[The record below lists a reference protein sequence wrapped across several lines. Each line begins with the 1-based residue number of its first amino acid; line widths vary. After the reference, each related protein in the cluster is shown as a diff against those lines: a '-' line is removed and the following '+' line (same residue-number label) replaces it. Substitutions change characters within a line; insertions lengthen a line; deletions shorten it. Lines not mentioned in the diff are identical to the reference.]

1 MATTFNLSPQDKQS
15 FIDTLVTN
23 INNPEAI
30 RKTAAAYGATA
41 QDLATVTGL
50 PVEQVRQYF
59 LNAGVPMGT
68 LLTGDVQRTIGT
80 EQGRITQQEKADDF
94 VVEKAI
100 GMQGDKIVVQ
110 QYDAY
115 GTPTSTRLASPNTPE
130 GKGWLQALGIVGGAI
145 GLSSLPEISSL
156 FGGAEAATAAGAAE
170 AAAAAGGATIPEV
183 AGTLA
188 STAAPS
194 SLAATASGLP
204 AAAGALTGA
213 DLAIA
218 LGEGMVPLASTAAQA
233 GAVGSNL
240 GALGAG
246 LGLGSVLPAAAGG
259 LLSNIPSSVLNTAA
273 STVANALGGSSAGNL
288 LGNLIGSGA
297 NLAMVQDAADKLR
310 EQGKISQQEYNT
322 LSTNLFNV
330 YRDVGQGA
338 GQALGN
344 IAERASNM
352 VGQFTPYGV
361 STNLVNTQVN
371 PQTGQLESNVS
382 PVAQMLMAPL
392 GRAAIQSAQAAE
404 MTDVDQLSR
413 DYYNKLAALSAPGI
427 EQQRLATEARM
438 RAQGRLGLLSS
449 TIDPATGRPITTSA
463 PELLAQE
470 QAIARQQLE
479 RELQSRQAALGER
492 GTLLSQSQ
500 QAFAPLQQVSQQ
512 ALQQAQLSGQLG
524 QLAQAG
530 RTAQTQAYLQPA
542 MAGITQPLSLFAQG
556 LPQVATTQRLGVA
569 SNLAAQQQALD
580 ALAVGR
586 TNVANQV
593 LGQNGA
599 NLGNLLSSGIN
610 YFANPNAAGNVNSIG
625 FGTGMGY
632 GNQDIGLFI

>member
-1 MATTFNLSPQDKQS
+1 
-15 FIDTLVTN
+15 
-23 INNPEAI
+23 
-30 RKTAAAYGATA
+30 
-41 QDLATVTGL
+41 
-50 PVEQVRQYF
+50 
-59 LNAGVPMGT
+59 MGT

-80 EQGRITQQEKADDF
+80 EGTIRQLDKGEDIT
-94 VVEKAI
+94 VEKAI
-100 GMQGDKIVVQ
+100 GRQGDKIVVQ
-110 QYDAY
+110 RYDAY
-115 GTPTSTRLASPNTPE
+115 GTPTTTRLADPNTSE

-170 AAAAAGGATIPEV
+170 A

-259 LLSNIPSSVLNTAA
+259 LLSNIPSSVLSTAA

-288 LGNLIGSGA
+288 LGNLVGSGA

-371 PQTGQLESNVS
+371 PQTGQLESNIS

-438 RAQGRLGLLSS
+438 RAQGRLGLLGS

-500 QAFAPLQQVSQQ
+500 QAFTPLQQVSQQ

>member
-1 MATTFNLSPQDKQS
+1 MATTFNLSPQDKQGVID
-15 FIDTLVTN
+15 FIVANLND
-23 INNPEAI
+23 PETI
-30 RKTAAAYGATA
+30 RKAAAAYGATA

-188 STAAPS
+188 STAAPA

-204 AAAGALTGA
+204 ASSLAALEAIGTTALPEIISSTGAL
-213 DLAIA
+213 
-218 LGEGMVPLASTAAQA
+218 
-233 GAVGSNL
+233 
-240 GALGAG
+240 
-246 LGLGSVLPAAAGG
+246 LPAAAGAGG
-259 LLSNIPSSVLNTAA
+259 LLSNIPSSVLSTAA

-288 LGNLIGSGA
+288 LGNLVGSGA

-322 LSTNLFNV
+322 LSTNLFNA

-586 TNVANQV
+586 SNVANQV
-593 LGQNGA
+593 LGQNGV

-632 GNQDIGLFI
+632 GNEDIGLFI

>member
-1 MATTFNLSPQDKQS
+1 
-15 FIDTLVTN
+15 
-23 INNPEAI
+23 
-30 RKTAAAYGATA
+30 
-41 QDLATVTGL
+41 
-50 PVEQVRQYF
+50 
-59 LNAGVPMGT
+59 
-68 LLTGDVQRTIGT
+68 
-80 EQGRITQQEKADDF
+80 
-94 VVEKAI
+94 
-100 GMQGDKIVVQ
+100 
-110 QYDAY
+110 
-115 GTPTSTRLASPNTPE
+115 
-130 GKGWLQALGIVGGAI
+130 
-145 GLSSLPEISSL
+145 L
-156 FGGAEAATAAGAAE
+156 FSGAEAAR
-170 AAAAAGGATIPEV
+170 
-183 AGTLA
+183 TLA
-188 STAAPS
+188 STAAPA

-246 LGLGSVLPAAAGG
+246 LGLGSVLPAAGAGG
-259 LLSNIPSSVLNTAA
+259 LLSNIPSSVLSTAA

-288 LGNLIGSGA
+288 LGNLVGSGA

-371 PQTGQLESNVS
+371 PQTGQLESNIS

-586 TNVANQV
+586 SNVANQV
-593 LGQNGA
+593 LGQNGV

-632 GNQDIGLFI
+632 GNEDIRLFI

>member
-100 GMQGDKIVVQ
+100 GRQGDKIVVQ

-115 GTPTSTRLASPNTPE
+115 GTPTSTRLASPNTSE

-156 FGGAEAATAAGAAE
+156 FGGAEAAAAGAP
-170 AAAAAGGATIPEV
+170 IPEA
-183 AGTLA
+183 AGTLV
-188 STAAPS
+188 STATPS

-204 AAAGALTGA
+204 AATGALTGA

-246 LGLGSVLPAAAGG
+246 LGLGSVLPAAAAGG
-259 LLSNIPSSVLNTAA
+259 LIAGSLAPETLASLETIGQAAIPEIVSNTGSLLN
-273 STVANALGGSSAGNL
+273 AGL
-288 LGNLIGSGA
+288 
-297 NLAMVQDAADKLR
+297 DAAAAGGAAGKSLLDKIADGTVTLKDFAGLAQAGVDYTLINNQIDKLR
-310 EQGKISQQEYNT
+310 AQGKVSKDQYDA
-322 LSTNLFNV
+322 LSTNLFNA

-344 IAERASNM
+344 IAERASGM

-371 PQTGQLESNVS
+371 PQTGQLESNIS

-404 MTDVDQLSR
+404 MTDVDQLSK

-449 TIDPATGRPITTSA
+449 TIDPATGKPITTSA

-530 RTAQTQAYLQPA
+530 RIAQSQAYAQPA
-542 MAGITQPLSLFAQG
+542 MAGITQPLNLFAQG
-556 LPQVATTQRLGVA
+556 LPQVARFQGLGIAEQQEAEKNALAALSGAQRNA
-569 SNLAAQQQALD
+569 SN
-580 ALAVGR
+580 
-586 TNVANQV
+586 
-593 LGQNGA
+593 
-599 NLGNLLSSGIN
+599 S
-610 YFANPNAAGNVNSIG
+610 
-625 FGTGMGY
+625 
-632 GNQDIGLFI
+632 LFDWIL

>member
-1 MATTFNLSPQDKQS
+1 MATTFNLSPQDKQGVID
-15 FIDTLVTN
+15 FIVANLND
-23 INNPEAI
+23 PETI
-30 RKTAAAYGATA
+30 RKAAAAYGATA

-80 EQGRITQQEKADDF
+80 EGNIRQLDKGEDIT
-94 VVEKAI
+94 VEKAI
-100 GMQGDKIVVQ
+100 GRQGNKIVVQ
-110 QYDAY
+110 RYDAY
-115 GTPTSTRLASPNTPE
+115 GTPTTTRLADPNTSE

-156 FGGAEAATAAGAAE
+156 FGGAEAA
-170 AAAAAGGATIPEV
+170 
-183 AGTLA
+183 GTLA
-188 STAAPS
+188 STTAPT

-218 LGEGMVPLASTAAQA
+218 LGEGMAPLASTAAQA

-259 LLSNIPSSVLNTAA
+259 LLSNIPSSVLSTAA

-288 LGNLIGSGA
+288 LGNLVGSGA

-322 LSTNLFNV
+322 LSTNLFNA

-371 PQTGQLESNVS
+371 PQTGQLESNIS

>member
-1 MATTFNLSPQDKQS
+1 MATTFNLSPQEKQGVID
-15 FIDTLVTN
+15 FIVANLND
-23 INNPEAI
+23 PETI
-30 RKTAAAYGATA
+30 RKAAAAYGATA

-115 GTPTSTRLASPNTPE
+115 GTPTTTRLASPNTPE
-130 GKGWLQALGIVGGAI
+130 WKGWLQALAITAGAI

-170 AAAAAGGATIPEV
+170 A

-246 LGLGSVLPAAAGG
+246 LGLGSVLPAAAGAGG
-259 LLSNIPSSVLNTAA
+259 LLSNIPSSVLSTAA

-288 LGNLIGSGA
+288 LGNLVGSGA

-542 MAGITQPLSLFAQG
+542 MAGITQPLNLFAQG

-586 TNVANQV
+586 SNVANQV
-593 LGQNGA
+593 LGQNGV

-632 GNQDIGLFI
+632 GNEDIGLFI

>member
-1 MATTFNLSPQDKQS
+1 
-15 FIDTLVTN
+15 
-23 INNPEAI
+23 
-30 RKTAAAYGATA
+30 
-41 QDLATVTGL
+41 
-50 PVEQVRQYF
+50 
-59 LNAGVPMGT
+59 
-68 LLTGDVQRTIGT
+68 
-80 EQGRITQQEKADDF
+80 
-94 VVEKAI
+94 
-100 GMQGDKIVVQ
+100 
-110 QYDAY
+110 
-115 GTPTSTRLASPNTPE
+115 
-130 GKGWLQALGIVGGAI
+130 
-145 GLSSLPEISSL
+145 
-156 FGGAEAATAAGAAE
+156 
-170 AAAAAGGATIPEV
+170 
-183 AGTLA
+183 
-188 STAAPS
+188 
-194 SLAATASGLP
+194 
-204 AAAGALTGA
+204 
-213 DLAIA
+213 
-218 LGEGMVPLASTAAQA
+218 
-233 GAVGSNL
+233 
-240 GALGAG
+240 
-246 LGLGSVLPAAAGG
+246 
-259 LLSNIPSSVLNTAA
+259 
-273 STVANALGGSSAGNL
+273 
-288 LGNLIGSGA
+288 
-297 NLAMVQDAADKLR
+297 
-310 EQGKISQQEYNT
+310 
-322 LSTNLFNV
+322 
-330 YRDVGQGA
+330 
-338 GQALGN
+338 
-344 IAERASNM
+344 
-352 VGQFTPYGV
+352 
-361 STNLVNTQVN
+361 
-371 PQTGQLESNVS
+371 
-382 PVAQMLMAPL
+382 MLMAPL

-449 TIDPATGRPITTSA
+449 TIDPATGKPITTSA

-586 TNVANQV
+586 SNVANQV
-593 LGQNGA
+593 LGQNGV

-632 GNQDIGLFI
+632 GNEDIGLFI

>member
-1 MATTFNLSPQDKQS
+1 MATTFNLSPQDKQGVID
-15 FIDTLVTN
+15 FIVAN
-23 INNPEAI
+23 INDPETI
-30 RKTAAAYGATA
+30 RKAAAAYGATA

-80 EQGRITQQEKADDF
+80 EGNIRQLDKGEDIT
-94 VVEKAI
+94 VEKAI
-100 GMQGDKIVVQ
+100 GRQGNKIVVQ
-110 QYDAY
+110 RYDAY
-115 GTPTSTRLASPNTPE
+115 GTPTTTRLADPNTSE

-156 FGGAEAATAAGAAE
+156 FGGAEAA
-170 AAAAAGGATIPEV
+170 
-183 AGTLA
+183 GTLA
-188 STAAPS
+188 STAAPA

-204 AAAGALTGA
+204 ASSLAALEAIGTTALPEIISSTGAL
-213 DLAIA
+213 
-218 LGEGMVPLASTAAQA
+218 
-233 GAVGSNL
+233 
-240 GALGAG
+240 
-246 LGLGSVLPAAAGG
+246 LPATAAAGG
-259 LLSNIPSSVLNTAA
+259 LLSNIPSSVLSTAA

-288 LGNLIGSGA
+288 LGNLVGSGA

-449 TIDPATGRPITTSA
+449 TIDPATGKPITTSA

-586 TNVANQV
+586 SNVANQV
-593 LGQNGA
+593 LGQNGV

-632 GNQDIGLFI
+632 GNEDIGLFI

>member
-1 MATTFNLSPQDKQS
+1 MATTFNLSPQDKQGVID
-15 FIDTLVTN
+15 FIVANLND
-23 INNPEAI
+23 PETI
-30 RKTAAAYGATA
+30 RKAAAAYGATA

-80 EQGRITQQEKADDF
+80 EGNVRQLDKGEDIT
-94 VVEKAI
+94 VEKAI
-100 GMQGDKIVVQ
+100 GRQGNKIVVQ
-110 QYDAY
+110 RYDAY
-115 GTPTSTRLASPNTPE
+115 GTPTTTRLADPNTSE

-156 FGGAEAATAAGAAE
+156 FSGAEAAR
-170 AAAAAGGATIPEV
+170 
-183 AGTLA
+183 TLA
-188 STAAPS
+188 STAAPA

-246 LGLGSVLPAAAGG
+246 LGLGSVLPAAGAGG
-259 LLSNIPSSVLNTAA
+259 LLSNIPSSVLSTAA

-288 LGNLIGSGA
+288 LGNLVGSGA

-586 TNVANQV
+586 SNVANQV
-593 LGQNGA
+593 LGQNGV

>member
-100 GMQGDKIVVQ
+100 GRQGDKIVVQ

-115 GTPTSTRLASPNTPE
+115 GTPTSTRLASPNTSE

-156 FGGAEAATAAGAAE
+156 FGGAEAAAAGAP
-170 AAAAAGGATIPEV
+170 IPEA
-183 AGTLA
+183 AGTLV
-188 STAAPS
+188 STATPS

-204 AAAGALTGA
+204 AATGALTGA

-246 LGLGSVLPAAAGG
+246 LGLGSVLPAAAAGG
-259 LLSNIPSSVLNTAA
+259 LIAGSLAPETLASLETIGQAAIPEIVSNTGSLLN
-273 STVANALGGSSAGNL
+273 AGL
-288 LGNLIGSGA
+288 
-297 NLAMVQDAADKLR
+297 DAAAAGGAAGKSLLDKIADGTVTLKDFAGLAQAGVDYTLINNQIDKLR
-310 EQGKISQQEYNT
+310 AQGKVSKDQYDA
-322 LSTNLFNV
+322 LSTNLFNA

-344 IAERASNM
+344 IAERASGM

-371 PQTGQLESNVS
+371 PQTGQLESNIS

-404 MTDVDQLSR
+404 MTDVDQLSK

-449 TIDPATGRPITTSA
+449 TIDPTTGKPITTSA

-530 RTAQTQAYLQPA
+530 RIAQSQAYAQPA
-542 MAGITQPLSLFAQG
+542 MAGITQPLNLFAQG
-556 LPQVATTQRLGVA
+556 LPQVARFQGLGIAEQQEAEKNALAALSGAQRNA
-569 SNLAAQQQALD
+569 SN
-580 ALAVGR
+580 
-586 TNVANQV
+586 
-593 LGQNGA
+593 
-599 NLGNLLSSGIN
+599 S
-610 YFANPNAAGNVNSIG
+610 
-625 FGTGMGY
+625 
-632 GNQDIGLFI
+632 LFDWIL

>member
-1 MATTFNLSPQDKQS
+1 MATTFNLSPQDKQGVID
-15 FIDTLVTN
+15 FIVANLND
-23 INNPEAI
+23 PETI
-30 RKTAAAYGATA
+30 RKAAAAYGATA

-80 EQGRITQQEKADDF
+80 EGNVRQLDKGEDIT
-94 VVEKAI
+94 VEKAI
-100 GMQGDKIVVQ
+100 GRQGNKIVVQ
-110 QYDAY
+110 RYDAY
-115 GTPTSTRLASPNTPE
+115 GTPTTTRLADPNTSE

-156 FGGAEAATAAGAAE
+156 FGGAEA
-170 AAAAAGGATIPEV
+170 

-259 LLSNIPSSVLNTAA
+259 LLSNIPSSVLSTAA

-288 LGNLIGSGA
+288 LGNLVGSGA

-322 LSTNLFNV
+322 LSTNLFNA

-371 PQTGQLESNVS
+371 PQTGQLESNIS

-542 MAGITQPLSLFAQG
+542 MASITQPLSLFAQG
-556 LPQVATTQRLGVA
+556 LPQIATTQRLGVA

-586 TNVANQV
+586 SNVANQV
-593 LGQNGA
+593 LGQNGV

-632 GNQDIGLFI
+632 GNEDIGLFI

>member
-1 MATTFNLSPQDKQS
+1 MATTFNLSPQEKQGVID
-15 FIDTLVTN
+15 FIVANLND
-23 INNPEAI
+23 PETI
-30 RKTAAAYGATA
+30 RKAAAAYGATA

-80 EQGRITQQEKADDF
+80 EGNIRQLDKGEDIT
-94 VVEKAI
+94 VEKAI
-100 GMQGDKIVVQ
+100 GRQGNKIVVQ
-110 QYDAY
+110 RYDAY
-115 GTPTSTRLASPNTPE
+115 GTPTTTRLADPNTSE

-188 STAAPS
+188 STAAPA

-204 AAAGALTGA
+204 ASSLAALEAIGTTALPEIISSTGAL
-213 DLAIA
+213 
-218 LGEGMVPLASTAAQA
+218 
-233 GAVGSNL
+233 
-240 GALGAG
+240 
-246 LGLGSVLPAAAGG
+246 LPAAAGAGG
-259 LLSNIPSSVLNTAA
+259 LLSNIPSSVLSTAA

-288 LGNLIGSGA
+288 LGNLVGSGA

-449 TIDPATGRPITTSA
+449 TIDPATGKPITTSA

-586 TNVANQV
+586 SNVANQV
-593 LGQNGA
+593 LGQNGV

-632 GNQDIGLFI
+632 GNEDIGLFI

>member
-1 MATTFNLSPQDKQS
+1 MATTFNLSPQDKQGVID
-15 FIDTLVTN
+15 FIVANLND
-23 INNPEAI
+23 PETI
-30 RKTAAAYGATA
+30 RKAAAAYGATA

-80 EQGRITQQEKADDF
+80 EGNVRQLDKGEDIT
-94 VVEKAI
+94 VEKAI
-100 GMQGDKIVVQ
+100 GRQGNKIVVQ
-110 QYDAY
+110 RYDAY
-115 GTPTSTRLASPNTPE
+115 GTPTTTRLADPNTSE

-156 FGGAEAATAAGAAE
+156 FSGAEAAR
-170 AAAAAGGATIPEV
+170 
-183 AGTLA
+183 TLA
-188 STAAPS
+188 STAAPA

-246 LGLGSVLPAAAGG
+246 LGLGSVLPAAGAGG
-259 LLSNIPSSVLNTAA
+259 LLSNIPSSVLSTAA

-288 LGNLIGSGA
+288 LGNLVGSGA

>member
-1 MATTFNLSPQDKQS
+1 MATTFNLSPTEKQGVID
-15 FIDTLVTN
+15 FIVGNL
-23 INNPEAI
+23 NNPEVI
-30 RKTAAAYGATA
+30 RKAAQQYGATA
-41 QDLATVTGL
+41 DDLASVTGL
-50 PVEQVRQYF
+50 PVGQVHQYF
-59 LNAGVPMGT
+59 LDAGVPMGT
-68 LLTGDVQRTIGT
+68 LLTGGVQRNFGT
-80 EQGRITQQEKADDF
+80 EGNIRQLDKGEDIT
-94 VVEKAI
+94 VEKAI
-100 GMQGDKIVVQ
+100 GRQGNKIVVQ
-110 QYDAY
+110 RYDAY
-115 GTPTSTRLASPNTPE
+115 GTPTTTRLADPNTSE

-156 FGGAEAATAAGAAE
+156 FGGAEAA
-170 AAAAAGGATIPEV
+170 AAAGGATIPEV

-188 STAAPS
+188 STAAPA

-218 LGEGMVPLASTAAQA
+218 LGEGMAPLASTAAQA

-259 LLSNIPSSVLNTAA
+259 LLSNIPSSVLSTAA

-288 LGNLIGSGA
+288 LGNLVGSGA

-530 RTAQTQAYLQPA
+530 RTAQAQAYLQPA
-542 MAGITQPLSLFAQG
+542 MASITQPLSLFAQG